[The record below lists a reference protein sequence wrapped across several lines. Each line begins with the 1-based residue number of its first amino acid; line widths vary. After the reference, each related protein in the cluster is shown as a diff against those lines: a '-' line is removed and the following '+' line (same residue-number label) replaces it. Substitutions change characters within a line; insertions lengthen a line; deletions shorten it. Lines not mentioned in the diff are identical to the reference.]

1 MYEEAI
7 YFSKAALSFV
17 NVQKLLSHDFRYF
30 RYHYYF
36 TICEWLY
43 KNNCGYSQWLF
54 SSKNRLS
61 KWSSP
66 TFEIFLLGPTSK
78 RLGYLDEV

>member
-30 RYHYYF
+30 RYHYF
-36 TICEWLY
+36 TICGWLY
-43 KNNCGYSQWLF
+43 KNNCSYYRKFNLCPHAVTLF
-54 SSKNRLS
+54 
-61 KWSSP
+61 
-66 TFEIFLLGPTSK
+66 FEKTAGSASDLRPLLKFS
-78 RLGYLDEV
+78 Y

>member
-7 YFSKAALSFV
+7 YFSKTALRFV
-17 NVQKLLSHDFRYF
+17 DVQKLLSHDFRYF

-43 KNNCGYSQWLF
+43 KNNCGYSRKFNLYPHAVTLF
-54 SSKNRLS
+54 
-61 KWSSP
+61 
-66 TFEIFLLGPTSK
+66 FEKPAQ
-78 RLGYLDEV
+78 